1 MATVTPVG
9 VQIPDGP
16 ATHGFAVVP
25 SDVTVFAPTRRVW
38 VGGAGATMTVLFN
51 GDSSTT
57 LLSGIPVGTMLD
69 ISITKVMATGTAAT
83 LIIGLS

>member
-1 MATVTPVG
+1 MAITPVYTP
-9 VQIPDGP
+9 IADGP
-16 ATHGFAVVP
+16 IIHGGAIVP
-25 SDVTVFAPTRRVW
+25 SDVTVFAPTRKVW
-38 VGGAGATMTVLFN
+38 VGGAGGTMTVLFN

>member
-1 MATVTPVG
+1 MAITPVYAP
-9 VQIPDGP
+9 IADGP
-16 ATHGFAVVP
+16 IIHGAAIVP
-25 SDVTVFAPTRRVW
+25 SDVTVFAPTRKVW
-38 VGGAGATMTVLFN
+38 VGGAGGTLTVLFN